1 MGGRAAD
8 LPPLPSFDRGVAGSS
23 AQRKHD
29 QSAERRERRLRSRF
43 PLIGGVL
50 YRALPEP
57 QVDRAWSSGA
67 FGEGVVGRRLD
78 ALSDRGVIALHDR
91 RIPGSLSNIDHIAI
105 CPTGVHVIDTKRY
118 QGARVKKAQLGSI
131 FNPGPPQLIVRGRNC
146 TSLVSAT
153 ARQLDVV
160 AIALRGL
167 PEGKEVP
174 IRRMLVF
181 VDSDWSLF
189 APAFEVDGVWIGPP
203 KQMARV
209 VSQRGP
215 LDSATIRT
223 IAERL
228 ANRLKPA

>member
-8 LPPLPSFDRGVAGSS
+8 LPPLPSFDTGVAGGS

-29 QSAERRERRLRSRF
+29 QSAERRERRFRARF

-91 RIPGSLSNIDHIAI
+91 RIPRSISNIDHIAI
-105 CPTGVHVIDTKRY
+105 GPTGLYVIDTKRY
-118 QGARVKKAQLGSI
+118 QGARIKKAQLGSI
-131 FNPGPPQLIVRGRNC
+131 FSPGPPQLIVHGRNC
-146 TSLVSAT
+146 TNLVSAT
-153 ARQLDVV
+153 ARQRDVV
-160 AIALRGL
+160 AVALRGL
-167 PEGKEVP
+167 PEAQDVP
-174 IRRMLVF
+174 IVRMLVF

-189 APAFEVDGVWIGPP
+189 TSAFEVDGVWIGPP

-215 LDSATIRT
+215 LDSETIRT
-223 IAERL
+223 IAGQL
-228 ANRLKPA
+228 ANSLKPA

>member
-8 LPPLPSFDRGVAGSS
+8 LPPLPFDRGVAGNS
-23 AQRKHD
+23 AQRRHD
-29 QSAERRERRLRSRF
+29 QRAERRERSIRTRF

-67 FGEGVVGRRLD
+67 FGEGVLGRRLD
-78 ALSDRGVIALHDR
+78 ALSDMGVIALHDR
-91 RIPGSLSNIDHIAI
+91 RIPRSVSNIDHIAI
-105 CPTGVHVIDTKRY
+105 GPTGVYVIDTKRY

-131 FNPGPPQLIVRGRNC
+131 FSPGPPQLIVRGRNC
-146 TSLVSAT
+146 TNLVSAT
-153 ARQLDVV
+153 ARQRDVV
-160 AIALRGL
+160 AISLREL
-167 PEGKEVP
+167 PDAQDVP
-174 IRRMLVF
+174 IVRMLVF

-215 LDSATIRT
+215 LDSETIWK

-228 ANRLKPA
+228 ASRLKPA